1 VAGEKD
7 QGGGGGRRGGEEEPE
22 ERTDGWMATYSDM
35 VTLLMTFFVLMFALS
50 NADTAKFALFAAA
63 MSSNGGLTAEQWG
76 SIMDMY
82 GPNPVS
88 PVMPGHTLPPRDT
101 GASDSTGGATGP
113 STGGPT
119 DGPSS
124 GGPDDSTGPSSGGPD
139 DGPDTGGPDDSAS
152 PGADGPSVELQD
164 LYAAI
169 VGFIDEQDLG
179 DSVEVD
185 YEGEFLLLTLKNDIW
200 FDSGSAVVKPE
211 MLTNAK
217 VLGGLLAETQ
227 SDENPFEII
236 VAGHTDNVPQN
247 PSGLYK
253 TNWQLSMGRAVN
265 FLEILIN
272 ESGLDP
278 TYFRGTGCGEMRPIA
293 PNDTPEG
300 RQRNRRV
307 EVQITVL
314 RADSADM
321 PYGN

>member
-88 PVMPGHTLPPRDT
+88 PVSPGHTVPGSPSDPGSSGSSSDPGDT
-101 GASDSTGGATGP
+101 GDSKSPGDTG
-113 STGGPT
+113 
-119 DGPSS
+119 
-124 GGPDDSTGPSSGGPD
+124 DSTGPSDSQGPSD
-139 DGPDTGGPDDSAS
+139 STGPGNE
-152 PGADGPSVELQD
+152 GPSVELQD
-164 LYAAI
+164 LYKAI

-200 FDSGSAVVKPE
+200 FDSGSAVIKPDQ
-211 MLTNAK
+211 LRNAK
-217 VLGGLLAETQ
+217 VLGSLLAETQ
-227 SDENPFEII
+227 SNENPFEII
-236 VAGHTDNVPQN
+236 VAGHTDNVPQT
-247 PSGLYK
+247 SGIYK
-253 TNWQLSMGRAVN
+253 SNWQLSMGRAVN

-293 PNDTPEG
+293 SNDTVEG

-314 RADSADM
+314 RADSSEM